1 MVNFKSGLVQQ
12 SSSSTYLVLGDFY
25 TFLATGESTSGAYAL
40 LEMVMQPQ
48 STVPPHIHDEA
59 DEAHYILE
67 GEMEY
72 QQGEQTII
80 TTPGNFLRFSRS
92 QCHSFKNIGSKPA
105 KILMWVIPAGPE
117 QFFAEVGLPVK
128 EPMSE
133 EEKPSLLAPPTPT
146 DIEKAIE
153 IATTKY
159 KVKFVL

>member
-1 MVNFKSGLVQQ
+1 MVNFKSGFVQQ

-40 LEMVMQPQ
+40 LEIVMQPQ

-67 GEMEY
+67 GEIEY
-72 QQGEQTII
+72 QQGNQTIVA
-80 TTPGNFLRFSRS
+80 TPGNFLHFSRGQS
-92 QCHSFKNIGSKPA
+92 HGFKNTGSKPA
-105 KILMWVIPAGPE
+105 KILMWVTPAGPE
-117 QFFAEVGLPVK
+117 QFFAEVGIPVK
-128 EPMSE
+128 EITSE
-133 EEKPSLLAPPTPT
+133 EEKPSLFAPPTPT

-153 IATTKY
+153 VATAKY